1 MSDHTPKS
9 PPPLEQP
16 FPLRRHFRRRIL
28 PGLLVFIAVLV
39 GAAGLAATNVIQAI
53 YLEQAQRRAETIA
66 RAVAKIAPDAWA
78 ALLSGKPATAKDLKR
93 HHLSLREAFA
103 REVEEMKLTRLNVY
117 DIRGLTIFA
126 TNTAN
131 IGKIETG
138 PVIQAVLTSNAP
150 GIVDKN
156 YPNGDRLHELY
167 VPLLDKTGRLQA
179 VFELYEPVS
188 FLDSVLLDGA
198 VRAVAVPGL
207 LLAGLM
213 LGLGHLVGRA
223 QDDIDARTNALNQ
236 LRKRLETFVSAGAAT
251 AALDAHAGGD
261 IPSSL
266 VTRTIL
272 FSDIRDFTSY
282 AEAHSPEQVVAMIN
296 ALMTLQVHAIGER
309 GGDIDKMIG
318 DAVLAL
324 FSGPDAEH
332 QAIDAARAI
341 LAEVDAGSHPRGIG
355 IGIFT
360 GEVVSGAIGPADRRD
375 FTVIGDAVNIA
386 SRLCSAAGEGELVV
400 DEASLKACGVED
412 FGNAETLTVKGRKEA
427 LNVRRW
433 RTNLRR

>member
-126 TNTAN
+126 TKTEN
-131 IGKIETG
+131 IGKMETG
-138 PVIQAVLTSNAP
+138 AVIQAVITSNSP

-156 YPNGDRLHELY
+156 YPNGERLHELY

-198 VRAVAVPGL
+198 IRAVIVPGL

-223 QDDIDARTNALNQ
+223 QEDIDARTDALNQ

-251 AALDAHAGGD
+251 AALEAQDEGD
-261 IPSSL
+261 IPSRR

-272 FSDIRDFTSY
+272 FSDIRDYTSY

-296 ALMTLQVHAIGER
+296 DLMTLQVNAIRDR

-324 FSGPDAEH
+324 FSGPDA
-332 QAIDAARAI
+332 ARNAVDAAKSILQQVRAG
-341 LAEVDAGSHPRGIG
+341 DYPRRVGIG
-355 IGIFT
+355 IYT
-360 GEVVSGAIGPADRRD
+360 GDVVSGAIGPPDRRD
-375 FTVIGDAVNIA
+375 FTVIGDTVNIA
-386 SRLCSAAGEGELVV
+386 ARLCSAAEEGELVI
-400 DEASLKACGVED
+400 DDASVAMADAED
-412 FGNAETLTVKGRKEA
+412 FKGSEDLNVKGRIKS
-427 LNVRRW
+427 LRVRKW
-433 RTNLRR
+433 RVV